1 LGGKTLNKT
10 IKKIMIGLLSITFA
24 FGIMTMNSTKEVKAT
39 MYGFYSIS
47 NYNFSSGTDV
57 NLGYRTKAID
67 GNWTGYYSPK
77 VAGNQNYT
85 WRFYLTDKTT
95 QAMNYV
101 NGCGEVGTSGTLY
114 TAYRA
119 AGKAFRYKA
128 ANSHTGY
135 KLTLEG
141 NFKTSA

>member
-1 LGGKTLNKT
+1 MFG
-10 IKKIMIGLLSITFA
+10 A
-24 FGIMTMNSTKEVKAT
+24 FPTNIYAMEMKE
-39 MYGFYSIS
+39 GFYSIS
-47 NYNFSSGTDV
+47 NYAFSSGTDV
-57 NLGYRTKAID
+57 NLGYRTKAKD

-85 WRFYLTDKTT
+85 WRFYLTNRTT

-101 NGCGEVGTSGTLY
+101 IGYGEVGTSGSLY
-114 TAYRA
+114 NDYRK
-119 AGKAFRYKA
+119 AGSAFRYKA

-141 NFKTSA
+141 NFKTIA